1 MDKDKNK
8 GLKIELSDYKNNS
21 VITNRI
27 NELKMKLSIDITV
40 KDKSIEYSNSS
51 FRLNF
56 SYIFV
61 IWSNLIS
68 YGPFSNDRQIQWVF
82 IDMKKTSE

>member
-1 MDKDKNK
+1 VDKDRNK
-8 GLKIELSDYKNNS
+8 GLKVELSDYKYNS

-27 NELKMKLSIDITV
+27 NELKMKLSITIMV
-40 KDKSIEYSNSS
+40 KDKNIEYPKSS

-68 YGPFSNDRQIQWVF
+68 
-82 IDMKKTSE
+82 

>member
-8 GLKIELSDYKNNS
+8 GLKLELSDYKNNS

-27 NELKMKLSIDITV
+27 NELKMKVSIDITV
-40 KDKSIEYSNSS
+40 KDKSIEYSNCS

-61 IWSNLIS
+61 I
-68 YGPFSNDRQIQWVF
+68 
-82 IDMKKTSE
+82 

>member
-1 MDKDKNK
+1 MNKDRNN
-8 GLKIELSDYKNNS
+8 GLQVELSDYKYNL

-40 KDKSIEYSNSS
+40 KDKSIEYPKSS

-61 IWSNLIS
+61 I
-68 YGPFSNDRQIQWVF
+68 
-82 IDMKKTSE
+82 